1 MNRLAALGFL
11 SLSLSLLYVRP
22 ARAQDAQPTPPVDPA
37 PVRTGTVVGQ
47 LANGTAGGG
56 VPGNLAVMLHAW
68 DAAGETLML
77 DGQVDPAGA
86 FRFDEVDMEADWT
99 FAAMLTYN
107 GVTFFSEPAPVL
119 PDQNEISLPLTV
131 YETTTD
137 TSAVRVSQLHT
148 FLEYVGGE
156 VTVVEVYVL
165 SNTGDRVVAGGVT
178 LPDGRVATLEFAVPG
193 GANKVSFEANEAKS
207 RFGML
212 DAGRF
217 ADTAPLLPGEGTA
230 QVVVEYGLP
239 YQTGMALAHPILY
252 PVDGLNV
259 IQRAEAGVT
268 ITGPGLAA
276 PATQTMGDGGRY
288 AVYTS
293 GALAMPAGL
302 SLTLSGRPNEA
313 VPEAAAG
320 SDAAPA
326 PGWSAEVERLA
337 LPIAG
342 GVLGLALIGGGAWW
356 LRRTTRLDAEPEL
369 TNGGEVSTEPA
380 PDDEWSHIVHAM
392 AELDAA
398 HERGEVADQDH
409 AEARASL
416 KARARDLLAA
426 EQANQPLEAA

>member
-1 MNRLAALGFL
+1 
-11 SLSLSLLYVRP
+11 
-22 ARAQDAQPTPPVDPA
+22 
-37 PVRTGTVVGQ
+37 
-47 LANGTAGGG
+47 
-56 VPGNLAVMLHAW
+56 
-68 DAAGETLML
+68 
-77 DGQVDPAGA
+77 VDPAGA

-107 GVTFFSEPAPVL
+107 DVTFFSEPAPVL
-119 PDQNEISLPLTV
+119 PNQSEIRLPLTV

-156 VTVVEVYVL
+156 VTIVELYVL

-178 LPDGRVATLEFAVPG
+178 LPDGRVATLEFAVSD

-230 QVVVEYGLP
+230 QIVVEYSLP

-268 ITGPGLAA
+268 VTGPGLAA

-293 GALAMPAGL
+293 GALAIPAGL
-302 SLTLSGRPNEA
+302 SLTLTGRPNE
-313 VPEAAAG
+313 VSLEAAAG
-320 SDAAPA
+320 SDAAPV
-326 PGWSAEVERLA
+326 PGLSAEVERLA
-337 LPIAG
+337 LPIAA

-356 LRRTTRLDAEPEL
+356 LRRTTRQDAEPEPP
-369 TNGGEVSTEPA
+369 NGGELSSEPA
-380 PDDEWSHIVHAM
+380 SNDEWHHIVRAL
-392 AELDAA
+392 AALDAA
-398 HERGEVADQDH
+398 YERGEVTDQDH
-409 AEARASL
+409 AAARANL
-416 KARARDLLAA
+416 RARARDLLAA
-426 EQANQPLEAA
+426 EQVGQPLEAA